1 MPPKYT
7 MFTMSDSESEAEG
20 EVSNIPSDQ
29 TLEKSLRDQVA
40 AIFKSGNME
49 ELTVKRVRLAA
60 EDTLGLT
67 EGYFKSTGDWKARS
81 ENVIKDE
88 VVSHCLHLQ
97 RPFRSASE
105 DMTLIATLLQEIQD
119 QAIHNPQ
126 SQAPE
131 KSPSPLPKP
140 KSTALAKRAKSET
153 MPKPRKRQ
161 KTKTPVSD
169 EEEELSVPSDESDE
183 ITKPKNRSKA
193 SIKKSPVKVS
203 VQKPKKDMSDASG
216 SSGDESDE
224 VTMPKKRLKAPVK
237 KSPAK
242 KPSVHKPM
250 KDVSD
255 ASDVPDDTSNAA
267 KETRDTKDD
276 SESEMS
282 VVLDEEPQPKA
293 PRKRQKSAGGTATK
307 TKKKAPKA
315 KDEDTSPDQAEI
327 KRLQG
332 WLVKCGIRK
341 LWGKELAPYD
351 TPKAKV
357 KHLKKMLEDAGM
369 TGRPSQE
376 KANQIR
382 EERELKADLE
392 QIKEGAKQWGAKSDE
407 EDEEAKPRRRL
418 ARGRQSLAFLES
430 DGEETD

>member
-7 MFTMSDSESEAEG
+7 MFTMSDSESEAER

-29 TLEKSLRDQVA
+29 VLEKTLRDQVA
-40 AIFKSGNME
+40 TIFKSGNME

-67 EGYFKSTGDWKARS
+67 AGYFKSTGDWKARS
-81 ENVIKDE
+81 ENIIKDE
-88 VVSHCLHLQ
+88 V
-97 RPFRSASE
+97 E
-105 DMTLIATLLQEIQD
+105 TQD
-119 QAIHNPQ
+119 QTVQNPH

-131 KSPSPLPKP
+131 KSPPPP
-140 KSTALAKRAKSET
+140 KSETTALTKRAKPET

-161 KTKTPVSD
+161 KTRTPVSD
-169 EEEELSVPSDESDE
+169 EEEELSVPPSDESDRV
-183 ITKPKNRSKA
+183 TKPKKRSKA
-193 SIKKSPVKVS
+193 PVNKSPVKAS
-203 VQKPKKDMSDASG
+203 VQKPKKDTSDASDF
-216 SSGDESDE
+216 SGDESEE
-224 VTMPKKRLKAPVK
+224 VTMPKKRSKAPVK
-237 KSPAK
+237 KSATK

-250 KDVSD
+250 KDISD
-255 ASDVPDDTSNAA
+255 ASDVPHDTSDVA

-315 KDEDTSPDQAEI
+315 KDEDISPDQAEI
-327 KRLQG
+327 RRLQG

-351 TPKAKV
+351 TPKAKI

-392 QIKEGAKQWGAKSDE
+392 QIQEGAKQWGAKSDE
-407 EDEEAKPRRRL
+407 EDEDAKPRRRL